1 MTAIEPIENVPFSII
16 HITGSVNDS
25 IALRGE
31 LRNAGLQAS
40 VHNTPD
46 FDAVRAE
53 LEKSPCDV
61 VYIEYDSNSL
71 GMLQAL
77 RKYADRDGSQLKGVP
92 VVVYGDSETPEQV
105 AELYEAGAFIVIT
118 DELLVEPLLQRA
130 VEVAVVFRERER
142 MSGQLAK
149 SELRCQKLIDGSSE
163 AVAYIQDGLHIYA
176 NQVYL
181 DLLGFSS
188 IDELREEPILDLAVG
203 DSAKRLKKFLKTEGE
218 EDTFTLRT
226 SGGHEIDVRIHST
239 AASFDGEPCLQIF
252 ASEVKDDSEDVSAQ
266 LEYFARRDLL
276 TGLYNRNYLFEQIQA
291 RREEIAEKDEDEA
304 GALLLLEIL
313 NHDDIKRHIGT
324 TGMDNLLTEFGKKV
338 EEQVGGR
345 GLVARHGAFSF
356 LVLLGHMN
364 EKATAD
370 LAEQLNA
377 LAREYVFSQGTTS
390 VTVST
395 TGGYLVLDE
404 NSPTN
409 PAVLV
414 DRVERA
420 SARAA
425 MEGAYQARLYQPD
438 IKTASE
444 REQDEAWARKIKNAL
459 RDSRFA
465 LVFQPI
471 VSLTGNRDFDRF
483 EVFVRM
489 LDEDGSLI
497 SPTEFLSQAERADL
511 IQSIDRWVVLS
522 ALKELQNGIEA
533 DKRIKL
539 FIRVS
544 DVSLHDPEF
553 AAWLAKRL
561 ETSKLPDTRLV
572 LQVAVDVAGHALT
585 HLSTLRETLTP
596 LGVDLILD
604 GFGTGDDD
612 FRILDH
618 LPVPSVKVARAL
630 MEGFARDS
638 ANQERVTEVV
648 EHTRK
653 ADLEVIVPNVEDAF
667 SLQILWPLG
676 VDFVQ
681 GNFIQEPQ
689 KSLEFDFDQF

>member
-1 MTAIEPIENVPFSII
+1 MTAIESIENVPFSII

-31 LRNAGLQAS
+31 LRNAGMQAS
-40 VHNTPD
+40 VHHAAD
-46 FDAVRAE
+46 YDAARAE
-53 LEKSPCDV
+53 LDKSPCDV
-61 VYIEYDSNSL
+61 IYIEYDDKSL
-71 GMLQAL
+71 GIVQAL
-77 RKYADRDGSQLKGVP
+77 RKHAERDGAALKGVP
-92 VVVYGDSETPEQV
+92 LVVYGDTETPEQL
-105 AELYEAGAFIVIT
+105 AELYDAGAFLVIT
-118 DELLVEPLLQRA
+118 DELLVEPLLGRA
-130 VEVAVVFRERER
+130 VEFAVVFRDRER
-142 MSGQLAK
+142 MGSQLGK
-149 SELRCQKLIDGSSE
+149 SEMRCQKLIDGSSE

-176 NQVYL
+176 NQTYL
-181 DLLGFSS
+181 DLLGFGS
-188 IDELREEPILDLAVG
+188 IDDLREEPILDLATG
-203 DSAKRLKKFLKTEGE
+203 DSAQRLKKFLKTEDA

-226 SGGHEIDVRIHST
+226 SGGHEIEVKIHST

-252 ASEVKDDSEDVSAQ
+252 ATEVKEDTGDVSAQ

-291 RREEIAEKDEDEA
+291 RREEIAEKDEDEV
-304 GALLLLEIL
+304 GSLLLLEIL
-313 NHDDIKRHIGT
+313 NHDDIKRHVGT

-356 LVLLGHMN
+356 LILLGHMD
-364 EKATAD
+364 EKATAE
-370 LAEQLNA
+370 LADHLNA
-377 LAREYVFSQGTTS
+377 TAREYVFTQDTTS

-395 TGGYLVLDE
+395 SGGYLVLDE

-414 DRVERA
+414 DRIERA
-420 SARAA
+420 SGRAA

-471 VSLTGNRDFDRF
+471 VSLTGDRGLNRY

-489 LDEDGSLI
+489 LEEDGSLI

-522 ALKELQNGIEA
+522 ALKEVRTGLEA

-539 FIRVS
+539 FIRIS
-544 DVSLHDPEF
+544 DVSLHDPDF
-553 AAWLAKRL
+553 SAWLSQRL
-561 ETSKLPDTRLV
+561 ESAQLPEALLV
-572 LQVAVDVAGHALT
+572 IQVGVDKAGHALT
-585 HLSTLRETLTP
+585 HLSKMRETLQP

-604 GFGTGDDD
+604 GFGTVDED

-618 LPVPSVKVARAL
+618 LPVPSIKVSRAL
-630 MEGFARDS
+630 LEDFARDT
-638 ANQERVTEVV
+638 ANQERVAEVV
-648 EHTRK
+648 EHTRSEK
-653 ADLEVIVPNVEDAF
+653 MEVIVPNVEDAF
-667 SLQILWPLG
+667 SLQILWPMG
-676 VDFVQ
+676 VNFVQ
-681 GNFIQEPQ
+681 GNFIQAPQ
-689 KSLEFDFDQF
+689 ETLEFDFDQF

>member
-31 LRNAGLQAS
+31 LRNAGMQAS
-40 VHNTPD
+40 VHHAAD
-46 FDAVRAE
+46 YDAARAE

-61 VYIEYDSNSL
+61 IYIELDDKSL
-71 GMLQAL
+71 GVVQAL
-77 RKYADRDGSQLKGVP
+77 RKHAERDGAALKGVP
-92 VVVYGDSETPEQV
+92 LVVYGDTQTSEQL
-105 AELYEAGAFIVIT
+105 AELYEAGAFLVIT
-118 DELLVEPLLQRA
+118 DELLVEPLLGRA
-130 VEVAVVFRERER
+130 VEFAVVFRDRER
-142 MSGQLAK
+142 MSSQLGK

-176 NQVYL
+176 NQTYL
-181 DLLGFSS
+181 DLLGFES
-188 IDELREEPILDLAVG
+188 IDDLREEPILDLAVG
-203 DSAKRLKKFLKTEGE
+203 ESAQRLKKFLKTEDA
-218 EDTFTLRT
+218 EDSFTLRAG
-226 SGGHEIDVRIHST
+226 GGHEIEVRIHST

-252 ASEVKDDSEDVSAQ
+252 ATEVKEEGGDVSAQ

-291 RREEIAEKDEDEA
+291 RRQEIAEKDEEEV

-324 TGMDNLLTEFGKKV
+324 TGMDNLLTDFGKQV

-356 LVLLGHMN
+356 LMLLGHMD
-364 EKATAD
+364 EKATAH

-377 LAREYVFSQGTTS
+377 LAREYVFTQDTTS

-395 TGGYLVLDE
+395 SGGYLVLDE
-404 NSPTN
+404 NSPSN

-420 SARAA
+420 SGRAA

-489 LDEDGSLI
+489 LDEDGTLI

-522 ALKELQNGIEA
+522 ALKEIRAGIEA
-533 DKRIKL
+533 GKRTKL

-544 DVSLHDPEF
+544 DVSLHDPDFSE
-553 AAWLAKRL
+553 WLCQRL
-561 ETSKLPDTRLV
+561 ESAQLPDTRLV
-572 LQVAVDVAGHALT
+572 IQISVDVAGHALT
-585 HLSTLRETLTP
+585 HLSKLRETLTP
-596 LGVDLILD
+596 QGVDLILD

-612 FRILDH
+612 FRILEH

-630 MEGFARDS
+630 LEDFARSS
-638 ANQERVTEVV
+638 ANQERVAEVV
-648 EHTRK
+648 KHTRS
-653 ADLEVIVPNVEDAF
+653 DNLQVMVPNVEDAT
-667 SLQILWPLG
+667 SLQILWPMG
-676 VDFVQ
+676 VDFIQ
-681 GNFIQEPQ
+681 GNFIQDPQ
-689 KSLEFDFDQF
+689 ESLEFDFDQF

>member
-1 MTAIEPIENVPFSII
+1 VTALEPIENVPFSII

-31 LRNAGLQAS
+31 LRNAGMQAG
-40 VHNTPD
+40 VHHAAD
-46 FDAVRAE
+46 YDAARVE
-53 LEKSPCDV
+53 LDKSPCDV
-61 VYIEYDSNSL
+61 IYIEYDDKSL
-71 GMLQAL
+71 GMVQAL
-77 RKYADRDGSQLKGVP
+77 RKQAERDGSALKGVP
-92 VVVYGDSETPEQV
+92 LVVYVDSEAPEQV
-105 AELYEAGAFIVIT
+105 AELYDAGAFLVIT
-118 DELLVEPLLQRA
+118 DELLVEPLLARA
-130 VEVAVVFRERER
+130 VEFAVVFRDRER
-142 MSGQLAK
+142 MSIQLSK

-176 NQVYL
+176 NQTYL
-181 DLLGFSS
+181 DLLGFGS
-188 IDELREEPILDLAVG
+188 IDELREEPILDLATG
-203 DSAKRLKKFLKTEGE
+203 DSAKRLKKFLKTEDA
-218 EDTFTLRT
+218 EDTFSLRT
-226 SGGHEIDVRIHST
+226 SGGHEIEVRIHST

-252 ASEVKDDSEDVSAQ
+252 ATEVKEDNGDVSAQ

-324 TGMDNLLTEFGKKV
+324 TGMDNLLTEFGRKV

-356 LVLLGHMN
+356 LILLGHMD

-377 LAREYVFSQGTTS
+377 TAREYVFTQDTIS

-395 TGGYLVLDE
+395 SGGYLVLDE

-420 SARAA
+420 SSRAA
-425 MEGAYQARLYQPD
+425 AEGSYQARLYQPD

-465 LVFQPI
+465 LVYQPI
-471 VSLTGNRDFDRF
+471 VSLTGDRGLDRY

-489 LDEDGSLI
+489 LEEDGSLI

-522 ALKELQNGIEA
+522 ALKEVRNGLDA

-539 FIRVS
+539 FIRIS

-553 AAWLAKRL
+553 AAWLSQRL
-561 ETSKLPDTRLV
+561 ESAQFPETLLV
-572 LQVAVDVAGHALT
+572 IQVGVDKAGHALT
-585 HLSTLRETLTP
+585 HLSTMRENLKP

-618 LPVPSVKVARAL
+618 LPVPAVKVSRAL
-630 MEGFARDS
+630 LEDFARDT
-638 ANQERVTEVV
+638 ANQERVSEVV

-653 ADLEVIVPNVEDAF
+653 MDMEVIVPNVEDAF
-667 SLQILWPLG
+667 SLQILWPMG

-681 GNFIQEPQ
+681 GNFIQAPQ
-689 KSLEFDFDQF
+689 ESLEFDFDQF